1 MVFQKFA
8 EQALQELISDSFKV
22 AIVRPPMI
30 YGALPRRKF
39 QRLMQLSKRLP
50 IIQILTISAVHIY
63 KHLTAFIDQL
73 ISLEVTGVSSSR

>member
-1 MVFQKFA
+1 MNPTTNYGISKKFA

-30 YGALPRRKF
+30 YGAHCPGNF

-50 IIQILTISAVHIY
+50 IIPNINNQRHALYI
-63 KHLTAFIDQL
+63 KHTTF
-73 ISLEVTGVSSSR
+73 